1 MSHLSQLNLFTRDS
15 HHLFPLLYFLNM
27 SETITPRVTGSQ
39 FPEYITETITFV
51 AKTVRVRL
59 NLSLHSPAS
68 SLTIISST
76 ASKRSKRY
84 RGNIWRTANRSPTKS
99 RSALD
104 SNFQRDHGQSCG
116 CDHCEGVGS
125 A

>member
-15 HHLFPLLYFLNM
+15 HHLLPLLYFLNM
-27 SETITPRVTGSQ
+27 SETITPRVTASQ

-68 SLTIISST
+68 LANDHIINSFQAEQTPSWKHPED
-76 ASKRSKRY
+76 SKSK
-84 RGNIWRTANRSPTKS
+84 
-99 RSALD
+99 
-104 SNFQRDHGQSCG
+104 SN
-116 CDHCEGVGS
+116 
-125 A
+125 